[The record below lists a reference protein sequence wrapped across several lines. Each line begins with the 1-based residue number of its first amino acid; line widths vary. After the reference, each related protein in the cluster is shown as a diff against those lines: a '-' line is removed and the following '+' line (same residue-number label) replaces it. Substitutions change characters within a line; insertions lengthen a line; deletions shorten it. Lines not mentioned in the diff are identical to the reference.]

1 MVRENRCHC
10 TILTASPHQPFF
22 SMTWA
27 LRIDKALNYGED
39 LSMEKKQRSSTVAL
53 SLAVI
58 SLVITPVLLFVE
70 FSSLML
76 SEIFWVP
83 IAVVALILPWMAFTW
98 VKSGASRFLAGLV
111 LLAWLAVQVWIGGTA
126 LGLWSLL
133 G

>member
-1 MVRENRCHC
+1 MVRENRGHC
-10 TILTASPHQPFF
+10 TILTVPPHQPIF
-22 SMTWA
+22 SMMWA
-27 LRIDKALNYGED
+27 PRIDRALDYCED
-39 LSMEKKQRSSTVAL
+39 FGMEKKQRSSKVAL

-111 LLAWLAVQVWIGGTA
+111 LLVWLAVQVWIGGTA

>member
-1 MVRENRCHC
+1 M
-10 TILTASPHQPFF
+10 I
-22 SMTWA
+22 WA
-27 LRIDKALNYGED
+27 HLIDRALDYCED
-39 LSMEKKQRSSTVAL
+39 FRMEKKQRSSSVAL
-53 SLAVI
+53 SLAIISVI
-58 SLVITPVLLFVE
+58 ITPVLLFVE

-98 VKSGASRFLAGLV
+98 VKTGASRFLAGLV